1 MGARREATEVADCL
15 TTAISESSDSQE
27 SAGTRVTSLISGP
40 NPGDPEPDATTVLNA
55 GFEKAWRIIHIA
67 GHGEAPREIEE
78 KGKEKRIEYRGVV
91 LSEGCFLG
99 PEEIEALRVKPE
111 LVFVNCCHLAAD
123 DPSGRLKTPDYNRAQ
138 FAAGVAQALIK
149 SGVRCVIA
157 AGWAV
162 DDHAASIFA
171 TTFYGALLKGRRF
184 IDAVAA
190 ARERA
195 YACGGNTWAAYQCYG
210 DPDWQ
215 FNPAGGDAQRPTL
228 PLPGQEFASIASAPS
243 LIVALE
249 QIATKS
255 EYRSEKSDA
264 QAARL
269 HYLED
274 TFARHWESRGD
285 VAEAFGKA
293 WSKTDRFAEAID
305 WYERARQAQDGTAS
319 LAAIEQLANLRVR
332 KAWNGIKNKDAR
344 SPEAIDQA
352 REQIRDAMKLLD
364 TLQAVSPTYER
375 ENIYGSGF
383 KRLAMLEAAAG
394 RDEDERQAI
403 AQMLEHYGAAE
414 AIARETGV
422 RPIFYP
428 AMNRIAAQLALAA
441 DAQPLDE
448 ADVAAV
454 RKSMQS
460 VSPDFWSVVGQ
471 TELKVFA
478 SMAAGQLSQD
488 LVGLIADFGKH
499 HERVSNSWMWSSV
512 LDTATFVSSR
522 YRRLANE
529 SEQAAADK
537 LLGELES
544 LLPRTP
550 PAPVNESGDKE
561 KSAHKSRTRAAKPA
575 AKKKRRRQN
584 EGKEEKA
591 P

>member
-1 MGARREATEVADCL
+1 MTASTDTNTDTQIGRTLFTLLVPADIESFLGSSTDTVLELNEGTAPIPWEILESAKSTSGRPWAIRTKLLRKLQTAVPNINVNSATADDGILVIGDPACEREIYPILLGARREATEVADCL

-55 GFEKAWRIIHIA
+55 GFKKAWRIIHVA

-215 FNPAGGDAQRPTL
+215 FNPAAGDAQRPTL

-243 LIVALE
+243 LILALE

-255 EYRSEKSDA
+255 EYQSEKSDA

-269 HYLED
+269 HYLEE
-274 TFARHWESRGD
+274 TFARHRERPAMSPKRSETHGRKPAASRRRLNGMSGRDRRRTARRRLLRSSNWQISES
-285 VAEAFGKA
+285 
-293 WSKTDRFAEAID
+293 
-305 WYERARQAQDGTAS
+305 ARPGTAS
-319 LAAIEQLANLRVR
+319 RTRV
-332 KAWNGIKNKDAR
+332 
-344 SPEAIDQA
+344 
-352 REQIRDAMKLLD
+352 
-364 TLQAVSPTYER
+364 T
-375 ENIYGSGF
+375 
-383 KRLAMLEAAAG
+383 
-394 RDEDERQAI
+394 
-403 AQMLEHYGAAE
+403 
-414 AIARETGV
+414 V
-422 RPIFYP
+422 RPRRSIRP
-428 AMNRIAAQLALAA
+428 GSR
-441 DAQPLDE
+441 
-448 ADVAAV
+448 
-454 RKSMQS
+454 S
-460 VSPDFWSVVGQ
+460 V
-471 TELKVFA
+471 
-478 SMAAGQLSQD
+478 
-488 LVGLIADFGKH
+488 
-499 HERVSNSWMWSSV
+499 
-512 LDTATFVSSR
+512 
-522 YRRLANE
+522 
-529 SEQAAADK
+529 
-537 LLGELES
+537 
-544 LLPRTP
+544 TP
-550 PAPVNESGDKE
+550 
-561 KSAHKSRTRAAKPA
+561 
-575 AKKKRRRQN
+575 
-584 EGKEEKA
+584 
-591 P
+591 